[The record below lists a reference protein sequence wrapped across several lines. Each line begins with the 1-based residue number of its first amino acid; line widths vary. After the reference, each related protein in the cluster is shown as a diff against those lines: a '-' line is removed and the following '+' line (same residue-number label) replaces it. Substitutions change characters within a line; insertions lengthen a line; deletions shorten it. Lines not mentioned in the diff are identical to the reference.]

1 MPRRDDDDDS
11 GAIWDALGRGT
22 AAGRAVF
29 NLYNGD
35 CNGKAYGSFANEFNR
50 RQMACSDPSTRRL
63 APAVEE
69 ALKKDEHLLSSKRLS
84 AAKVRH
90 PRNFKGRPDP
100 TDEEAEALA
109 FAAARRVR
117 PSVRPRAVIDRE
129 NARAPVDGPP
139 APTRRLIG
147 EAGKL
152 RFQRLREFNGTL
164 PEENPALRATVSKP
178 NHDERSESEV
188 ARMERMFDTLAGEID
203 ERETFLDTMRGAGR
217 ADEFETHIR
226 AEIAERVHQLRR
238 LDRYIRESE
247 ATTRRGS
254 VEARTAGLGDGG
266 NQTERAPEN
275 ASARRPVRLG

>member
-84 AAKVRH
+84 AAKVRR

-203 ERETFLDTMRGAGR
+203 ERETFLDTMRGADEPTSSRHTSEPKSPSASTNSEDSIDTYAR
-217 ADEFETHIR
+217 ARRRRDGVRSRLEPR
-226 AEIAERVHQLRR
+226 ASATGGTKPNERRK
-238 LDRYIRESE
+238 
-247 ATTRRGS
+247 
-254 VEARTAGLGDGG
+254 
-266 NQTERAPEN
+266 N

>member
-84 AAKVRH
+84 AAKVRR

-238 LDRYIRESE
+238 LDRHAREG
-247 ATTRRGS
+247 RR
-254 VEARTAGLGDGG
+254 RDGVRSRL
-266 NQTERAPEN
+266 EPR
-275 ASARRPVRLG
+275 ASATGGTKPNERRKTRARVVRYD